1 MKIITMSEEMGL
13 IYYTAKDYK
22 YDDVFVV
29 VYGLQVTQF
38 YDQEKAQQEFRNCL
52 DHYWE
57 SSK

>member
-1 MKIITMSEEMGL
+1 MKIITMSEEIGL

-22 YDDVFVV
+22 CNDIFVV

-38 YDQEKAQQEFRNCL
+38 HDQEKAQQEFRNCL

>member
-29 VYGLQVTQF
+29 VYGLQVNQF

>member
-1 MKIITMSEEMGL
+1 MKIINMSEEICL

-22 YDDVFVV
+22 YNDVFVV
-29 VYGLQVTQF
+29 VYGLQVKQF
-38 YDQEKAQQEFRNCL
+38 YDREKAQNEVRNCL

>member
-13 IYYTAKDYK
+13 IYYTVKDYK
-22 YDDVFVV
+22 QDDVFVV
-29 VYGLQVTQF
+29 VYGLQIKKF
-38 YDQEKAQQEFRNCL
+38 YDREQSQKEFRNCL

>member
-22 YDDVFVV
+22 HNDVFVV
-29 VYGLQVTQF
+29 VYGLQVKQF
-38 YDQEKAQQEFRNCL
+38 YDQEKAQNEVRSCL

>member
-1 MKIITMSEEMGL
+1 MKIITMSEEIGL

-22 YDDVFVV
+22 YNDVFVV
-29 VYGLQVTQF
+29 VYGLQVKQF
-38 YDQEKAQQEFRNCL
+38 HDSEKAQNEVINCL

>member
-1 MKIITMSEEMGL
+1 MKIITMSEEIGL

-22 YDDVFVV
+22 YTDVFVV
-29 VYGLQVTQF
+29 VYGLQVKQF
-38 YDQEKAQQEFRNCL
+38 YDREKAQREFRNCL